1 MLDPLLGFLNALSV
15 NLSIGL
21 LALLVG
27 LCLGFVTAAV
37 RLAPNRLGAQ
47 AMNFFIG
54 ILRAVPSYV
63 IMVVVAAILTSADAL
78 GMLGSQAAALIALF
92 LALLA
97 GTVSSSSDAC
107 LTFLQYRAQGRM
119 EQACLIVPNAFQIF
133 IVAVMSS
140 GVGAAIGVH
149 EAVHYTLALA
159 ETYDSREDRIVLVLV
174 VILFFAVILACTKYV
189 VARASARLL
198 AQRAH

>member
-1 MLDPLLGFLNALSV
+1 MLNHLLGFLNALTV

-21 LALLVG
+21 LTLMAG

-63 IMVVVAAILTSADAL
+63 IMIVMTAILISTDAL
-78 GMLGSQAAALIALF
+78 GMLVAEKEALLALF
-92 LALLA
+92 LAMLA
-97 GTVSSSSDAC
+97 GGISSCSDAC
-107 LTFLQYRAQGRM
+107 VTFLQYRAQGRM
-119 EQACLIVPNAFQIF
+119 EQALLIVPNAFQIF

-140 GVGAAIGVH
+140 GMGAAIGVH
-149 EAVHYTLALA
+149 EAVYYTLALA
-159 ETYDSREDRIVLVLV
+159 EAYESRIDRIILVVV
-174 VILFFAVILACTKYV
+174 VILFFAAILGSTKYLV
-189 VARASARLL
+189 GRASSRFLS
-198 AQRAH
+198 

>member
-1 MLDPLLGFLNALSV
+1 MLDNLLGFLNALTV
-15 NLSIGL
+15 NLSIAFL
-21 LALLVG
+21 VLLVG
-27 LCLGFVTAAV
+27 LCLGFVTAAI

-63 IMVVVAAILTSADAL
+63 IMVVMAAILTSADAL
-78 GMLGSQAAALIALF
+78 GMLGSQTAALFALF

-97 GTVSSSSDAC
+97 GSISSCSDAWV
-107 LTFLQYRAQGRM
+107 TFLQYRAQGRM
-119 EQACLIVPNAFQIF
+119 EQALLIVPNAFQIF

-159 ETYDSREDRIVLVLV
+159 ETYESRVDRIILVAS
-174 VILFFAVILACTKYV
+174 VILLFAAILTPTKYLLG
-189 VARASARLL
+189 RASARFLE
-198 AQRAH
+198 

>member
-1 MLDPLLGFLNALSV
+1 MLDNLLGFLNALTV

-21 LALLVG
+21 LTLMAG

-63 IMVVVAAILTSADAL
+63 IMIVMIAILISTDAL
-78 GMLGSQAAALIALF
+78 GMLVPETEALLALF
-92 LALLA
+92 LAMLA
-97 GTVSSSSDAC
+97 GSISSCSDAWV
-107 LTFLQYRAQGRM
+107 TFLQYRAQGRM
-119 EQACLIVPNAFQIF
+119 EQSLLIVPNAFQIF

-140 GVGAAIGVH
+140 GMGAAIGVH

-159 ETYDSREDRIVLVLV
+159 ETYESRIDRIILVAS
-174 VILFFAVILACTKYV
+174 VILLFAAILTPTKYLV
-189 VARASARLL
+189 GRASARFLG
-198 AQRAH
+198 